1 MISIKDRYRGGG
13 DRERHDE
20 IVQARRPSGVLP
32 EAFPLPGQEVMVSRD
47 GDKVILE
54 PMPAEKPSFD
64 SKAFCAEIDALGGG
78 EFLPDGL
85 PDDPPL
91 APRPR

>member
-1 MISIKDRYRGGG
+1 MSATTKLFRHGG
-13 DRERHDE
+13 
-20 IVQARRPSGVLP
+20 QAVLLP
-32 EAFPLPGQEVMVSRD
+32 EAFRLPGQEVMVSRD

-54 PMPAEKPSFD
+54 PMPAEKPPFD
-64 SKAFCAEIDALGGG
+64 SKAFCAEIDELGGG